1 MFRREPDVASCLMGI
16 HKCSATN
23 FWGVPTA
30 LATAVI
36 LTVAC
41 APCSW
46 GQILYGSLV
55 GNVTDP
61 SQAAVAG
68 ASVTITNQGTGAKR
82 SLITNNDG
90 SYAFVNLD
98 PGEYKVEIS
107 KDGFRQHT
115 VNDVAISINAITR
128 VDATLRLGAVTE
140 TIEVSGAALALQTD
154 RADIRFDLSS
164 KALANLPLPPG
175 RNYQQLFVT
184 LPGFAPPE
192 NAHSIPANPS
202 RGLRMYVNGTTSNT
216 VNTRIDGA
224 SSTNIYI
231 PHIAGYVPSLEAIE
245 TVNVV
250 SSSFDAE
257 QGLAGG
263 AAINVQIKSGTNEF
277 HGSVFA
283 YHNNNRTKA
292 KPFFL
297 PQGERNP
304 KLVYN
309 QLGGTLGGPIQ
320 RNKLFFFG
328 AYEGTFDHKLGTGI
342 GSIPTAAMRA
352 GDLSA
357 SRTAIYDP
365 ATGAPDGAGR
375 VPIPGNLIPASRID
389 ARVAKI
395 LPLYPAPNIAA
406 ATPQRNYYAAASF
419 AFHRHTWDTKLNWNI
434 SDKLTTYGR
443 ASVLRFSSDNPQW
456 FGAKLGGPPIVSGQP
471 GHATGQV
478 YNTTVAGTY
487 IFSPALVMDAYF
499 GYSYMTVDSRQPR
512 LEERVGLDFL
522 GIPGTNGS
530 RLIEG
535 GWPQFAV
542 DNFTAIGI
550 TNNFMPMFQDDPQY
564 QWVANLNWTKS
575 AHNIRAGLDI
585 YHLALNQAQPELSGA
600 PFGAAGGFGF
610 AQGQTRL
617 RNGPVG
623 SEFNS
628 FASFLLGVTNRLGR
642 TALIPDEL
650 RTRNWQYAAYVR
662 DRWQVNRKLT
672 LSYGVR
678 WEYFPLIR
686 RDDRGIE
693 IYDWDKNKMLI
704 CGVGSTPRDCGVP
717 ESKKRFV
724 PRFGLAYRASDTVVI
739 RSGYGIT
746 NDPYTLIRAFRGN
759 FPVILASDLVSPDG
773 FAPASQLRD
782 GIPIIPAPNL
792 SGGVVDIDGRV
803 ALFSLMR
810 GNWKRGYIQSW
821 NLVVQKQFR
830 GWLGELGYVGTRSVD
845 QPGNIDR
852 NAGYPGG
859 GNASRPLNRKFGR
872 VARTSQVAPIGTN
885 TYDSLQAKLE
895 RRFAAG
901 IQTSVSY
908 TFSKAMAWVG
918 NENSDGVP
926 RINLPEYFFLNRGRS
941 SIDRPHSFHATGIAD
956 LPFGRGKRWVSSG
969 IRAAILGGWQVNGIL
984 SLYSGPPFSVTAPG
998 ADLNAPGNTQRAD
1011 LVKRD
1016 VQKFGRTGPGQ
1027 KFYDPTAFAQVRE
1040 PRFGTAGFNLLRGPG
1055 CVNLDAGIFRRFPI
1069 TERFHLQLRV
1079 EAFNSTNTP
1088 KFGDPNGDVSSS
1100 QFMEVTSTRGLGRE
1114 GIDERV
1120 FRFGLRLGW

>member
-1 MFRREPDVASCLMGI
+1 MNIAYLL
-16 HKCSATN
+16 
-23 FWGVPTA
+23 
-30 LATAVI
+30 LACM
-36 LTVAC
+36 LAC
-41 APCSW
+41 APHAAA
-46 GQILYGSLV
+46 QILYGSLT
-55 GNVTDP
+55 GNVTDA
-61 SQAAVAG
+61 SQAVTVG
-68 ASVTITNQGTGAKR
+68 ATVTVTNLGTGAKR
-82 SLITNNDG
+82 TGTTNEAG
-90 SYAFVNLD
+90 VYSFVNLD
-98 PGEYKVEIS
+98 PGEYKVDIAQE
-107 KDGFRQHT
+107 GFKQYT
-115 VNDVAISINAITR
+115 ATGVVVSPNAITR
-128 VDATLRLGAVTE
+128 VDATLQLGAVSE
-140 TIEVSGAALALQTD
+140 SIEVSATALALQTD
-154 RADIRFDLSS
+154 RADIRFDFTT
-164 KALANLPLPPG
+164 KALLNLPVPPG

-231 PHIAGYVPSLEAIE
+231 PHIAGYVPALEAIE

-263 AAINVQIKSGTNEF
+263 AAVNVQIKSGSNEF
-277 HGSVFA
+277 RGSAFE
-283 YHNNNRTKA
+283 YHNNNHTKA
-292 KPFFL
+292 KPFFH
-297 PQGERNP
+297 PPGERNP

-309 QLGGTLGGPIQ
+309 QLGATMGGPIR

-342 GSIPTAAMRA
+342 GSIPTQAMRT

-365 ATGAPDGAGR
+365 ASGLPDGSGR
-375 VPIPGNLIPASRID
+375 TPFPGNIIPSSRID

-395 LPLYPAPNIAA
+395 LPLYPDPNIPT
-406 ATPQRNYYAAASF
+406 ATPQRNYYASSSF
-419 AFHRHTWDTKLNWNI
+419 AFDRHTFDTKLNWNI
-434 SDKLTTYGR
+434 NDKFTTYGR
-443 ASVLRFSSDNPQW
+443 ASILRFASDNAQW
-456 FGAKLGGPPIVSGQP
+456 FGPNLGGPPIVSGQP
-471 GHATGQV
+471 GRATGQV
-478 YNTTVAGTY
+478 YNSTIAGTY
-487 IFSPALVMDAYF
+487 VFSPTAVMDAYF

-512 LEERVGLDFL
+512 LEEKVGLDFL

-564 QWVANLNWTKS
+564 QWVANVNWTKS
-575 AHNIRAGLDI
+575 THNIRAGFDV
-585 YHLALNQAQPELSGA
+585 YHLAINQAQPELSGA
-600 PFGAAGGFGF
+600 PYGASGGFGF

-628 FASFLLGVTNRLGR
+628 FGSFLLGVTNRLGR
-642 TALIPDEL
+642 TALIPDAL
-650 RTRNWQYAAYVR
+650 RTRNWQYAGYIR
-662 DRWQVNRKLT
+662 DRWQVNRRLT
-672 LSYGVR
+672 ISYGVR
-678 WEYFPLIR
+678 WEYFPLIT
-686 RDDRGIE
+686 RDNRGIE
-693 IYDWDKNKMLI
+693 IYDWARNKMLI
-704 CGVGSTPRDCGVP
+704 CGVGATPRNCGVP

-724 PRFGLAYRASDTVVI
+724 PRFGIAYRASDTVVI
-739 RSGYGIT
+739 RAGYGIT

-759 FPVILASDLVSPDG
+759 FPVILASDLVSSNG

-782 GIPIIPAPNL
+782 GIPVIPAPDL
-792 SGGVVDIDGRV
+792 SSGVVDIDGRV
-803 ALFSLMR
+803 ALFSLMEN
-810 GNWKRGYIQSW
+810 NWKRGYIQSW
-821 NLVVQKQFR
+821 NFVIQKQFS
-830 GWLGELGYVGTRSVD
+830 GWLGEIGYVGTRSVD

-852 NAGYPGG
+852 NTGSPGG
-859 GNASRPLNRKFGR
+859 GNASRPLNILFGR
-872 VARTSQVAPIGTN
+872 VARTAQVAPIGTN

-895 RRFAAG
+895 RRLAAG
-901 IQTSVSY
+901 LQTSISY
-908 TFSKAMAWVG
+908 TFSKAMAWSG

-926 RINLPEYFFLNRGRS
+926 RINLPQYFSLNRARS
-941 SIDRPHSFHATGIAD
+941 AIDRPQSFHVTGIAE
-956 LPFGRGKRWVSSG
+956 LPFGKGKRWISSG
-969 IRAAILGGWQVNGIL
+969 FGEAVLGGWQVNGIL

-1011 LVKRD
+1011 LVKKD
-1016 VQKFGRTGPGQ
+1016 VQKFGGIGRGQ

-1055 CVNLDAGIFRRFPI
+1055 CVNLDAGIFRRFRI
-1069 TERFHLQLRV
+1069 TERFDLQFRA
-1079 EAFNSTNTP
+1079 EAFNATNTP
-1088 KFGDPNGDVSSS
+1088 KFGLPNGDVSSS
-1100 QFMEVTSTRGLGRE
+1100 QFMEVTSTQGLGRE

>member
-1 MFRREPDVASCLMGI
+1 MMNLASMAVVFLLLGAPFA
-16 HKCSATN
+16 SA
-23 FWGVPTA
+23 
-30 LATAVI
+30 
-36 LTVAC
+36 
-41 APCSW
+41 
-46 GQILYGSLV
+46 QILYGSLT
-55 GNVTDP
+55 GNVTDA
-61 SQAAVAG
+61 SQAVVVG
-68 ASVTITNQGTGAKR
+68 ATVTITNQRTGAAR
-82 SLITNNDG
+82 TATTNEAG
-90 SYAFVNLD
+90 SYAFVNVD

-107 KDGFRQHT
+107 MQGFRQYA
-115 VNDVAISINAITR
+115 VNDVAVSINAVAR
-128 VDATLRLGAVTE
+128 VDAALQLGAVTE
-140 TIEVSGAALALQTD
+140 SIEVSGAALALQTD
-154 RADIRFDLSS
+154 RSDIRSDFTT
-164 KALANLPLPPG
+164 KALVNLPVPPG

-192 NAHSIPANPS
+192 NAHSVPANPS

-231 PHIAGYVPSLEAIE
+231 PHIAGYVPALEAIE

-250 SSSFDAE
+250 TSSFDAE

-263 AAINVQIKSGTNEF
+263 AAVNVQIKSGSNEF
-277 HGSVFA
+277 HGSAFE
-283 YHNNNRTKA
+283 YHNNNHTKA
-292 KPFFL
+292 KPFFH

-309 QLGGTLGGPIQ
+309 QLGATMGGPIQ

-342 GSIPTAAMRA
+342 GSVPSAAMRT

-365 ATGAPDGAGR
+365 ATGVPDGLGR
-375 VPIPGNLIPASRID
+375 TPFPGNIIPASRID

-395 LPLYPAPNIAA
+395 LPLYPAPNIAVG
-406 ATPQRNYYAAASF
+406 TPQRNYYAASSF
-419 AFHRHTWDTKLNWNI
+419 AFDRHTFDTKLNWNI
-434 SDKLTTYGR
+434 SDKFTTYGR
-443 ASVLRFSSDNPQW
+443 ASILRFSSDNAQW
-456 FGAKLGGPPIVSGQP
+456 FGPNLGGPPIGGGQP
-471 GHATGQV
+471 GRATGQV
-478 YNTTVAGTY
+478 YNSTIAGTY
-487 IFSPALVMDAYF
+487 VFSPTVVMDAYF

-512 LEERVGLDFL
+512 LEEKVGLDFL

-530 RLIEG
+530 KLIEG

-564 QWVANLNWTKS
+564 QWVANVNWTKS
-575 AHNIRAGLDI
+575 THNIRAGFDM
-585 YHLALNQAQPELSGA
+585 YHLAINQAQPELSGA
-600 PFGAAGGFGF
+600 PFGASGGFGF

-628 FASFLLGVTNRLGR
+628 FGSFLLGATNRLGR

-650 RTRNWQYAAYVR
+650 RTRNRQYAAYIR
-662 DRWQVNRKLT
+662 DRWQVNRRLT
-672 LSYGVR
+672 ISYGVR
-678 WEYFPLIR
+678 WEYFPLIT

-693 IYDWDKNKMLI
+693 IYDWARNKMLI
-704 CGVGSTPRDCGVP
+704 CGVGATPRNCGVP
-717 ESKKRFV
+717 ESKKRFA
-724 PRFGLAYRASDTVVI
+724 PRFGIAYRASDTVVI
-739 RSGYGIT
+739 RAGYGIT

-759 FPVILASDLVSPDG
+759 FPVILASDLVSSNG

-782 GIPIIPAPNL
+782 GIPIIPAPDL
-792 SGGVVDIDGRV
+792 SSGVVDIDGRV
-803 ALFSLMR
+803 ALFSLMQD
-810 GNWKRGYIQSW
+810 NWKRGYIQSW
-821 NLVVQKQFR
+821 NFVIQKQYK
-830 GWLGELGYVGTRSVD
+830 GWLGEVGYVGTRSVD

-852 NAGYPGG
+852 NTGSPGG
-859 GNASRPLNRKFGR
+859 GNASRPLNIQFGR

-895 RRFAAG
+895 RRFSSG
-901 IQTSVSY
+901 IQTAVSY
-908 TFSKAMAWVG
+908 TFSKAMAWSG

-926 RINLPEYFFLNRGRS
+926 RINLPEYFILNRARS
-941 SIDRPHSFHATGIAD
+941 GIDRPQSFHVTGIAE
-956 LPFGRGKRWVSSG
+956 LPFGKGKRWVSSG
-969 IRAAILGGWQVNGIL
+969 FAAAVLGGWQVNGIL
-984 SLYSGPPFSVTAPG
+984 SLYSGAPFSVTAPG

-1011 LVKRD
+1011 LVKQD
-1016 VQKFGRTGPGQ
+1016 VQKFGGTGPGQ

-1055 CVNLDAGIFRRFPI
+1055 SVNLDAGVFRRFRI
-1069 TERFHLQLRV
+1069 TERFDIQFRA
-1079 EAFNSTNTP
+1079 EAFNATNTP
-1088 KFGDPNGDVSSS
+1088 KFGAPNSDVSSS
-1100 QFMEVTSTRGLGRE
+1100 QFMEVTSTQGIGRE